1 MFKKAEIEI
10 NMLHGED
17 VITVS
22 ISMPD
27 PGDWMSLLG
36 EEDNEK

>member
-10 NMLHGED
+10 NIFNGVD
-17 VITVS
+17 VITAS
-22 ISMPD
+22 IPMPD

-36 EEDNEK
+36 EEYEE